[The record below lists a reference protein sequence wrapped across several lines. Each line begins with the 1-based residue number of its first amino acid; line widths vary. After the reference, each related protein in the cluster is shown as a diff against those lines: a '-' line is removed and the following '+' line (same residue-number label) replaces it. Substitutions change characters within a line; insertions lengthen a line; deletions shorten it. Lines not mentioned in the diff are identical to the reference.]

1 MVRNCLIDVLNHL
14 ILICRIPTSS
24 WLHRLLIIKT
34 FHYWIHCSLYWR
46 SYKRKSISISF
57 DQHFSL
63 ENARYV
69 LKWTFYSMFMKVAA
83 IAFLFLIRLKFPHS
97 KSLSQIIRR
106 RYGDKIIKTT
116 QIWKDWLS
124 FTKSWIWF
132 GMFS

>member
-1 MVRNCLIDVLNHL
+1 MVRNCLIDVSNDL

-24 WLHRLLIIKT
+24 WLHRLLFIET

-46 SYKRKSISISF
+46 SCKRKLISISF
-57 DQHFSL
+57 HQQFSL

-69 LKWTFYSMFMKVAA
+69 LKWTFYNIFMKVAA
-83 IAFLFLIRLKFPHS
+83 IAFLFLIRLRFPHS

-106 RYGDKIIKTT
+106 RYGDKIIKKL

-124 FTKSWIWF
+124 FTKSWTWF